1 MPAAA
6 VIPAPI
12 AYIKVVAVKKL
23 VVELQTWLGGPLNGV
38 YCPTGPYL
46 LVSRRAL
53 YWCASGNQDFY
64 LEKIRVFKAGIRPNT
79 LAWHNKIGRA
89 VLFCW
94 LLESP

>member
-1 MPAAA
+1 VPAAA

-23 VVELQTWLGGPLNGV
+23 VVELQTWPGGPLNGV
-38 YCPTGPYL
+38 YCLAGPYL

-53 YWCASGNQDFY
+53 YWCASGNQDLY
-64 LEKIRVFKAGIRPNT
+64 LEKIRVFKAGLCLNT
-79 LAWHNKIGRA
+79 LAWNNRIGRV

-94 LLESP
+94 FLESP